1 MSCDQTESMTGQ
13 ALNLISNDIS
23 NIETMFIFTPYLIL
37 PVIVVTGGI
46 YLLISSIGFKI
57 LAGLPILFLILLVTT
72 LLANYNTKLRLKAAD
87 LTDKRIDKINEILN
101 AIKLI
106 KMFCWEKSYIET
118 VNSIRK

>member
-1 MSCDQTESMTGQ
+1 
-13 ALNLISNDIS
+13 
-23 NIETMFIFTPYLIL
+23 MFIFTPYLIL

>member
-1 MSCDQTESMTGQ
+1 
-13 ALNLISNDIS
+13 
-23 NIETMFIFTPYLIL
+23 MFIFTPYLIL

-57 LAGLPILFLILLVTT
+57 LAGLPILFLILFVTT